1 MSFHTRNQSTDTGI
15 TLACSSSD
23 SVVSNR
29 DEEADN
35 SSCASFEEE
44 KVGQFKDASNH
55 SSDKM
60 QKSVSQDSLSTLSTQ
75 PAKDEDGQ
83 DQETEDPHQSAAFS
97 VRSKHPLDISFRS
110 KHPMDISIRSNRPA
124 DALFPS
130 TSGEEDSDDEDVDEL
145 QKGSHKAVEEEE
157 EDNQWI
163 HFMNYVRHV
172 LIEGVTAIATVAA
185 KNPKTTAWGITFLS
199 FALVGVGV
207 LTNFNM
213 DVAADAMYTPKNSR
227 IVEHQHWVQQMS
239 GFPAVERNL
248 RLIVHSEEGEANVL
262 NKESVEG
269 VFRAIDTVRETP
281 GYHEACADSDF
292 TDDHGNHTCRIRG
305 VTLYWNNSLDIFHS
319 QVPSD
324 TDVILQASNHE
335 YPDQSPVD
343 VLEIMGRTTAHRD
356 TLIIEAKAFFVDIAL
371 PATAEDFELD
381 AIDNLLKLRKEWNKG
396 SKLGLELLA
405 ASSLEDETT
414 RSVFRDIPLVPGVFV
429 VMSCFTCWVFSKRD
443 AVKSRSLLGLGAV
456 VCVFLSV
463 ISGYGFMWI
472 VGVNFTSLSQILP
485 FVMFGIGL
493 DDAFIMIGAYNR
505 TDPNKDVVERIQDT
519 TRDIG
524 LSIVLTTVTTS
535 TAFGLGCL
543 SNLPALYWLSFYS
556 FTCMLLVFLYTITFF
571 VALIVLDER
580 RIQANRRD
588 CCFCMAITEDR
599 DVESVQITIQNSVES
614 AEEGRARPVVQKKKD
629 PELGAD
635 TDTNDNDP
643 IIRFMSM
650 YADFLM
656 KPVVKVLVL
665 LAAAAFFCFCAYS
678 TSLFRQEF
686 NVTEMLPG
694 DSYAKEYMAASDKFG
709 QRGWIVPSAYFRGV
723 DQSDPDVQ
731 DQMEDYINRMVDEVD
746 AITSQPPL
754 FWLRHFK
761 KFLTYDDR
769 LLELT
774 FNQQIDIF
782 LSHSPFKELFG
793 PHIVRDE
800 ETGDIIASRCTLYMD
815 NVDVNSVEN
824 QLAALM
830 DQRAVSSSHPAN
842 DAVEPFNFFLWEIN
856 MFTWDFFGSTP
867 DELLLTTVLGVFAVC
882 VIGFCFIPHWT
893 AVIYLFPFISILYI
907 DLMGYLQFTGN
918 ALNVVSYFAL
928 VISIGLLV
936 DFMMHVLLRYYE
948 SECSTREGKVKDTLR
963 TMGSSILVGGLSTM
977 LGVLPLAF
985 STSELMR
992 TVFVAFIGMVALGVT
1007 HGLCVL
1013 PVVLSLCGSETPM
1026 KEYKPKPKAARQ
1038 RTETEPSCSSSLPT
1052 NDSSSSP
1059 SPHSPS
1065 SSSDIPAN
1073 DFPPIVTDFE
1083 C

>member
-15 TLACSSSD
+15 TLACT
-23 SVVSNR
+23 VVSNTN
-29 DEEADN
+29 EEANASD
-35 SSCASFEEE
+35 SLSCASFEEE
-44 KVGQFKDASNH
+44 KVSQLEDAENH
-55 SSDKM
+55 NSDAI
-60 QKSVSQDSLSTLSTQ
+60 QKSTSQSSLSTLSTQ
-75 PAKDEDGQ
+75 PKNEEEQ
-83 DQETEDPHQSAAFS
+83 DQGEEDLNQSATFS

-124 DALFPS
+124 DAFQS
-130 TSGEEDSDDEDVDEL
+130 TTGMEDSDDEDEDAL
-145 QKGSHKAVEEEE
+145 QKGLYKAVEEEE

-163 HFMNYVRHV
+163 HFMNYVRHI
-172 LIEGVTAIATVAA
+172 LTEGVTVIATVAA
-185 KNPKTTAWGITFLS
+185 KNPKITAWGITFLS

-227 IVEHQHWVQQMS
+227 IVEHQHWVQEMS
-239 GFPAVERNL
+239 GFPAAERNL
-248 RLIVHSEEGEANVL
+248 RMIIHSDDGEGNVL
-262 NKESVEG
+262 NKETVES

-343 VLEIMGRTTAHRD
+343 VLEIMGRTTTHRD
-356 TLIIEAKAFFVDIAL
+356 TLIVDARAFFVDIAL
-371 PATAEDFELD
+371 PSTAEDFELD
-381 AIDNLLKLRKEWNKG
+381 AIDNLLKLRKEWNKD

-414 RSVFRDIPLVPGVFV
+414 RSVFRDIPLVPAVFV

-505 TDPNKDVVERIQDT
+505 TDPNKDVVERIQDA

-556 FTCMLLVFLYTITFF
+556 FTCMILVFLYTITFF

-588 CCFCMAITEDR
+588 CCFCMSVVEDT
-599 DVESVQITIQNSVES
+599 DENSLQITIKDSIES
-614 AEEGRARPVVQKKKD
+614 AEEGRARPVVQKKESKIRV
-629 PELGAD
+629 EGE
-635 TDTNDNDP
+635 TNDNDP
-643 IIRFMSM
+643 VIRFMSM

-694 DSYAKEYMAASDKFG
+694 DSYAKEYMSASDKFG

-723 DQSDPDVQ
+723 DQSDPNVQ
-731 DQMEDYINRMVDEVD
+731 DKMEDYINMMVDEVD

-830 DQRAVSSSHPAN
+830 DQRAVSASHPSNAGT
-842 DAVEPFNFFLWEIN
+842 ETFNFFLWEIN

-936 DFMMHVLLRYYE
+936 DFLMHVLLRYYE
-948 SECSTREGKVKDTLR
+948 SECSTREEKVKDTLR

-1026 KEYKPKPKAARQ
+1026 KEYKPKPKPARE
-1038 RTETEPSCSSSLPT
+1038 RAETEPSYSSSIPSKES
-1052 NDSSSSP
+1052 SSSSP
-1059 SPHSPS
+1059 PSPSSS